1 MTSFIDGEVAYNND
15 IEDGLYEKQAVFHD
29 GFDRRSSLAGVHCGL
44 YVLVRFNTIMNF
56 FEFLHVS

>member
-29 GFDRRSSLAGVHCGL
+29 GFDRRSSLAGVHCG
-44 YVLVRFNTIMNF
+44 
-56 FEFLHVS
+56 